1 MTLPIAMPDAACAIG
16 IGSTN
21 MNIIYKD
28 NHNEEIIAEQIE
40 IQIEIHFKTDINI
53 IINIYIY

>member
-1 MTLPIAMPDAACAIG
+1 MPHAPLRIG

-21 MNIIYKD
+21 MNHIIYKD

-40 IQIEIHFKTDINI
+40 IQIEIHFYFKTDII
-53 IINIYIY
+53 ININIYIY

>member
-1 MTLPIAMPDAACAIG
+1 MPHAPLGLAVPIYEY
-16 IGSTN
+16 N
-21 MNIIYKD
+21 IYKD

>member
-1 MTLPIAMPDAACAIG
+1 MPHAPLGLAVPT
-16 IGSTN
+16 TN

-53 IINIYIY
+53 NIYIY

>member
-21 MNIIYKD
+21 YQYEYNILR
-28 NHNEEIIAEQIE
+28 
-40 IQIEIHFKTDINI
+40 I
-53 IINIYIY
+53 IIMKKSLLNKLKFKLRFTLRRTLT